1 MRNPK
6 SQGERYITGRGPFSA
21 DYPFEPNF
29 IEINGAAMHYAD
41 VGEGKPF
48 LLLHGN
54 FTWSY
59 MWRNVIPHLEGRGRC
74 IAPDLIGFGKSA
86 KPDINYDYADHHG
99 YIEGFIEAPSA

>member
-1 MRNPK
+1 M
-6 SQGERYITGRGPFSA
+6 TGRGPFSA

-54 FTWSY
+54 STGPICGATSS
-59 MWRNVIPHLEGRGRC
+59 RTSKAATVASHPT
-74 IAPDLIGFGKSA
+74 
-86 KPDINYDYADHHG
+86 
-99 YIEGFIEAPSA
+99 

>member
-1 MRNPK
+1 M
-6 SQGERYITGRGPFSA
+6 TGRGPFSA

-59 MWRNVIPHLEGRGRC
+59 MWRNVIPHLEGRGHSC
-74 IAPDLIGFGKSA
+74 VFKSLLSTFYHFYAPKKNNSTILSTKTSLL
-86 KPDINYDYADHHG
+86 N
-99 YIEGFIEAPSA
+99 

>member
-1 MRNPK
+1 M
-6 SQGERYITGRGPFSA
+6 TGRGPFLA

-54 FTWSY
+54 ST
-59 MWRNVIPHLEGRGRC
+59 
-74 IAPDLIGFGKSA
+74 
-86 KPDINYDYADHHG
+86 
-99 YIEGFIEAPSA
+99 